1 MPPRR
6 RGAKAA
12 SGVGRPGVNS
22 QNPLSR
28 YDDTPVQVGAEMFL
42 QLGMAE
48 EEAEA
53 FADFDPGIQGE
64 IIFQQMQHRDVEF
77 GKPEAAAQRAQY
89 TARVAAATEAER
101 TELVLGTLRTTR
113 VRNHFKAQLEAGVS
127 PNLRVADE
135 EFGGRKATLPILCL
149 AARYGWVEGVEV
161 LLAAGADAKAF
172 CTTTGGT
179 ALHNAATQSEPQ
191 FLRCATLL
199 IEAGCPLD
207 ALMSME
213 VPRSSP
219 SYKLQSPALHMAV
232 IEGDPRMVKL
242 LLDAGANVDAA
253 NRRGETALIIAAFI
267 GAEEV
272 KAVLLAAGAD
282 KTLKDAEGHTAAQV
296 EAGAGFGRR

>member
-42 QLGMAE
+42 QLGMHAE
-48 EEAEA
+48 DAEF

-161 LLAAGADAKAF
+161 LL
-172 CTTTGGT
+172 
-179 ALHNAATQSEPQ
+179 
-191 FLRCATLL
+191 
-199 IEAGCPLD
+199 
-207 ALMSME
+207 
-213 VPRSSP
+213 
-219 SYKLQSPALHMAV
+219 
-232 IEGDPRMVKL
+232 
-242 LLDAGANVDAA
+242 LDAGANVDAA